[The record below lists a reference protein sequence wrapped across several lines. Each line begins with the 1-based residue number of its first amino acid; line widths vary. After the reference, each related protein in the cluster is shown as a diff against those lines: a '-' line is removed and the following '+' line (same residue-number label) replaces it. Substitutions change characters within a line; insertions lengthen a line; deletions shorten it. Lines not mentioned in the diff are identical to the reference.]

1 MHGGEASS
9 QVLQD
14 SRAPL
19 SSQGPQGF
27 QSSPAG
33 AEFAELN
40 PGFPLLA
47 IPGTAALRLNL
58 ELCRPRS
65 KVWAGL
71 SRAAAPSPCPATAPP
86 PPRHRQG
93 LLEPLRQSWA
103 SPRAPA
109 WGYLG
114 QYSSSPPTS
123 APPAW
128 IGSRTRFVPGHI
140 RDVPLRLPR

>member
-1 MHGGEASS
+1 MEERLQVRCCKTPGHPLAPRDPRDSS
-9 QVLQD
+9 FPLQVQ
-14 SRAPL
+14 
-19 SSQGPQGF
+19 
-27 QSSPAG
+27 
-33 AEFAELN
+33 FAELN

-47 IPGTAALRLNL
+47 IPGTAVLRLNL
-58 ELCRPRS
+58 ELCAGQGARS
-65 KVWAGL
+65 GL
-71 SRAAAPSPCPATAPP
+71 GSPGLQHQAPTLLQAPP
-86 PPRHRQG
+86 GHRQG

-123 APPAW
+123 W
-128 IGSRTRFVPGHI
+128 IGSGTRFVPGHI

>member
-27 QSSPAG
+27 QFSPVG

-47 IPGTAALRLNL
+47 IPGTAVLRLNL
-58 ELCRPRS
+58 ELCAGQGARS
-65 KVWAGL
+65 GL
-71 SRAAAPSPCPATAPP
+71 GSPGLQHQAPTLLQAPP
-86 PPRHRQG
+86 GHRQG

-123 APPAW
+123 W
-128 IGSRTRFVPGHI
+128 IGSGTRFVPGHI